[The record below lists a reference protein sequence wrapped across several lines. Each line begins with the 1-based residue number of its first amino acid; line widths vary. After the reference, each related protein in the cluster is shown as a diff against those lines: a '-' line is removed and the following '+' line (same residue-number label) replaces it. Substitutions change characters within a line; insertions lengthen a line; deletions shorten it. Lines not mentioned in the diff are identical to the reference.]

1 MWFIPFQQVRAY
13 RLWGRWTGRR
23 SENPRA
29 VGEPLR
35 LFDDEDRELL
45 GVRVAVVEPVE
56 YAQMRLARA
65 AVDDRAGRPVGA
77 TMNGAE
83 RLAVGG
89 HELKKLQTVLLL
101 RLGLTT
107 EAEP

>member
-1 MWFIPFQQVRAY
+1 
-13 RLWGRWTGRR
+13 
-23 SENPRA
+23 
-29 VGEPLR
+29 
-35 LFDDEDRELL
+35 
-45 GVRVAVVEPVE
+45 
-56 YAQMRLARA
+56 
-65 AVDDRAGRPVGA
+65 
-77 TMNGAE
+77 MNGAE